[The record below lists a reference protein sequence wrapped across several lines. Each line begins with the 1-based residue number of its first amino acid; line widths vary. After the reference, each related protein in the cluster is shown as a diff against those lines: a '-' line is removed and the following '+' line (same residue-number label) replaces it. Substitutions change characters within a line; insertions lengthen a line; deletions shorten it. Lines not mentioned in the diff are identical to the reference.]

1 MWSKSESD
9 RSRVRDC
16 WCQKIQIACSRD
28 RRKGAEGRMAGR
40 QGSRGLGESEGPSS
54 PKESAKMAKLLATC
68 PPSNEE
74 FI

>member
-1 MWSKSESD
+1 
-9 RSRVRDC
+9 
-16 WCQKIQIACSRD
+16 
-28 RRKGAEGRMAGR
+28 MAGR